1 MGGNWA
7 ARGEANWGTV
17 ATRLLGV
24 KPTGVRVAT
33 GLLGVKPTGL
43 WVTIG
48 LLRVKPFGVRV
59 ATGLLGVKPTGVWLE
74 TVANWAARS
83 EAVRGTVATALS
95 GWHATGEGWQL
106 DFRVEINF
114 KGGTVRADDVTY
126 SPRD

>member
-1 MGGNWA
+1 MGDNWAAKGEAIWGTGGNWA
-7 ARGEANWGTV
+7 ARGEASWGTV
-17 ATRLLGV
+17 AT
-24 KPTGVRVAT
+24 
-33 GLLGVKPTGL
+33 GLL
-43 WVTIG
+43 W
-48 LLRVKPFGVRV
+48 
-59 ATGLLGVKPTGVWLE
+59 VKPTGVWLE